1 MEENNKTGNNIQ
13 NYFYGNVKTVV
24 YGDCHI
30 NEGIV
35 TQDKKKVTDEQIARA
50 LMAINGKNKAIDS
63 QRAWLGAC
71 LLLGWKYGYSRNL
84 GDCCKQ
90 IEALPIDIES
100 LEFQCK
106 YDRIRMYG
114 SWKFIK
120 EDYNNWPSYT
130 PRDDERL
137 IFEKCLAVAQA
148 LEKEIEK
155 QAEQDS

>member
-1 MEENNKTGNNIQ
+1 
-13 NYFYGNVKTVV
+13 
-24 YGDCHI
+24 
-30 NEGIV
+30 
-35 TQDKKKVTDEQIARA
+35 
-50 LMAINGKNKAIDS
+50 MAINGKNKAIDS

-106 YDRIRMYG
+106 YDSIRMYG